1 MSVGRHAVAAT
12 KAIVMN
18 TNPSFMNPSS
28 TNPSSLITL
37 LDHDGPLS
45 PEQHEH
51 FRRACAQIART
62 TSDDVARLLA
72 IMLQSAAAAD
82 DVWHARCD
90 AVLGQLVLRQRQAGD
105 PLSVQSRQQISLLHN
120 RLGKHSPCRWRL
132 LQWLATAASAEDLR
146 LFVELV
152 VASPPPDGQVAA
164 VAMAPLFQR
173 TNYDPAALFPRLLEA
188 LQHLSLAAPV
198 LDLSNYLVRTRR
210 VNRHPSEGRLEELVA
225 LLGNIV
231 QRLSELEAPG
241 NAGESREVIRH
252 QVDEGVA
259 IVVALCDAL
268 ALIGDPQAIGKLYQ
282 AMELAHRRIRVEAA
296 AALAKLGESAGARA
310 LVALAAEPVV
320 RLRVLNSAQ
329 ELGLSDQVD
338 PQYTTDT
345 ARAEAMV
352 ALELA
357 QPTFFGVPP
366 AELTLVDARTQFWP
380 GYAEPIR
387 CYLFRY
393 AYRFAAGEYSN
404 VAIAGPLVH
413 AFAADLSDL
422 PPDDIYAAY
431 AGWHVEDESIYEV
444 RVDALAAA
452 HRTEQDRFERRLR
465 DAGYAGVQSATLG
478 HFFGDRIL
486 VAHAVRCDVPGIAVI
501 DLRGIEWHPSRTRRH
516 ALGPSE
522 AFCIYKGRR
531 LLGAFNR

>member
-1 MSVGRHAVAAT
+1 MAAT

-18 TNPSFMNPSS
+18 TNL
-28 TNPSSLITL
+28 SSLITL
-37 LDHDGPLS
+37 LEHEGPLS
-45 PEQHEH
+45 PSAART
-51 FRRACAQIART
+51 FSRACAVIAQT
-62 TSDDVARLLA
+62 TSDDVARVLA
-72 IMLQSAAAAD
+72 IMLESAAAAD
-82 DVWHARCD
+82 DVRHARCD
-90 AVLGQLVLRQRQAGD
+90 AVLGQLVLRQRQTGD
-105 PLSVQSRQQISLLHN
+105 PLSIQTRRHISLLHN
-120 RLGKHSPCRWRL
+120 RLGEQSPCRWRL
-132 LQWLATAASAEDLR
+132 LQWLTTAASAEDLR

-152 VASPPPDGQVAA
+152 VASPPPDRQAAA
-164 VAMAPLFQR
+164 VALAPLFQR
-173 TNYDPAALFPRLLEA
+173 TNYDPAALFPRLLAA

-198 LDLSNYLVRTRR
+198 LDLSNYLVRTHR
-210 VNRHPSEGRLEELVA
+210 VNRHPSQDRLEELVA

-231 QRLSELEAPG
+231 QRLSKLEESPG
-241 NAGESREVIRH
+241 NAGESPEAIRQ

-259 IVVALCDAL
+259 LVVALCDAL

-296 AALAKLGESAGARA
+296 AALAKLGESAGASA

-357 QPTFFGVPP
+357 QPTFFGMPP

-380 GYAEPIR
+380 GYEEPVR

-393 AYRFAAGEYSN
+393 AYRLAAGEYSN

-422 PPDDIYAAY
+422 PPDDIYAVY

-444 RVDALAAA
+444 RVEALAAA
-452 HRTEQDRFERRLR
+452 QRTEQDRFERRLR
-465 DAGYAGVQSATLG
+465 EAGYAGVHSATLG
-478 HFFGDRIL
+478 HFFGDRML

-501 DLRGIEWHPSRTRRH
+501 DPQRIEWYPSRTRRH
-516 ALGPSE
+516 PLGPSE

-531 LLGAFNR
+531 LLRAFNR